1 MKKLIIVAVLTCV
14 LPLWIAAQSVIK
26 GKVTDKEDGSSLPYA
41 HITVENTM
49 LVAFSDAGGTF
60 KIQNLSEGRHTIKCS
75 FVGYKTFSQEID
87 VKGTQELNI
96 VLEKSEVLADEVII
110 RATRT
115 GEQTPVAHSNL
126 NRQQIA
132 QINLG
137 QDLPVL
143 LNSTPSVVMTSDA
156 GAGVGYTGIKIRGSD
171 GTRINI
177 TINGIPINDSESHGV
192 WWVNMPDIVSSV
204 ENIQIQRG
212 VGTSTNGAGAFGGTI
227 NMLTNILNP
236 ESYAGVFGS
245 YGSFNTS
252 KKTVSFGSGLLNSKW
267 VFDGRL
273 SQIHSDG
280 YTDRSLT
287 DLSSYYLSGG
297 YYGKKNIIK
306 LIHFSGKEKTYQAW
320 YGVPKDSLS
329 TNRTFNPAGIYYD
342 NNNMVQYYKNETD
355 NYQQDHYQLH
365 YALNI
370 NHNLTFNAAAHY
382 TYGRGYYEQYRE
394 DDAFEDYNLP
404 NPVIGNDTLPKTDFI
419 RRRWLDNR
427 FYGTTYALSYNS
439 FSNLSLIAG
448 GGYNRYEGN
457 HFGEII
463 WAGIA
468 QDIPMG
474 KRYYDNDALKTDWN
488 NYVKLNYSFKRFNIF
503 ADVQQRHITYS
514 FLGKELIDNAVEDVQ
529 QDVVFNFINPKAGL
543 NYDINGQN
551 TVYGFWGVANREP
564 VRDDFVA
571 SSATS
576 RPKHETLNNF
586 EVGYK
591 RHAQKYTAGINV
603 YLMNYKNQLVLTG
616 EINDVGDYTRKN
628 MAESYRRGIEAEAGI
643 IFGKIARWN
652 FNVTYSQ
659 NRLKNFTEY
668 YDVYDANFDWTGTD
682 SVTYSNTHI
691 AFSPEIIAGSV
702 FTVIPFKSFSCDII
716 SKYIGPQYIDNTS
729 SKDRMLEP
737 YFINDLKLSYSFS
750 KFAHTSVEFVL
761 LINNLLDVDYISNA
775 WVYNAIV
782 DNSAP
787 KAVSDGYFPQAGR
800 HYLAGVNIKF
810 K

>member
-1 MKKLIIVAVLTCV
+1 MKKFIWISLLAVAIPFLAT
-14 LPLWIAAQSVIK
+14 AQCLIK
-26 GKVTDKEDGSSLPYA
+26 GKVTDKDDGSPLPYA
-41 HITVENTM
+41 HITVENT
-49 LVAFSDAGGTF
+49 LLIAFSNTEGVY
-60 KIQNLSEGRHTIKCS
+60 KIQNLSEDTYLIKCT
-75 FVGYKTFSQEID
+75 FVGYKPFSKEIE
-87 VKGTQELNI
+87 VRGTQELNI
-96 VLEKSEVLADEVII
+96 ALEKSEVLADEVII
-110 RATRT
+110 KATRT
-115 GEQTPVAHSNL
+115 GEQTAVAHTNL
-126 NRQQIA
+126 SKQQVA

-143 LNSTPSVVMTSDA
+143 LNTTPSVVMTSDA

-171 GTRINI
+171 GTRINV
-177 TINGIPINDSESHGV
+177 TINGIPVNDAESHGV

-227 NMLTNILNP
+227 NMLTNTLNP
-236 ESYAGVFGS
+236 ESYAGLSAS

-252 KKTVSFGSGLLNSKW
+252 KKTINFGSGLLNSKW

-280 YTDRSLT
+280 YIDRSKT

-329 TNRTFNPAGIYYD
+329 TNRTFNPAGLYYD
-342 NNNMVQYYKNETD
+342 TNGHVQYYKNETD

-394 DDAFEDYNLP
+394 DDAFEDYSLP
-404 NPVIGNDTLPKTDFI
+404 NPIIGSDTLTETDFI

-439 FSNLSLIAG
+439 FSKLSLIAG

-468 QDIPMG
+468 KDIPMG
-474 KRYYDNDALKTDWN
+474 KRYYDNDALKTDLN
-488 NYVKLNYSFKRFNIF
+488 NYIKLSYTFKQLNIF
-503 ADVQQRHITYS
+503 GDIQQRHITYS
-514 FLGKELIDNAVEDVQ
+514 FLGKAIVDNAVEDMQ
-529 QDVVFNFINPKAGL
+529 QDVVFNFINPKAGI
-543 NYDINGQN
+543 NYDINGRN
-551 TVYGFWGVANREP
+551 SVYCFWGKANREP

-571 SSATS
+571 SSASS
-576 RPKHETLNNF
+576 RPRPETLNNF

-591 RHAQKYTAGINV
+591 RNTQKYNAGINT
-603 YLMNYKNQLVLTG
+603 YLMNYKDQLVLTG
-616 EINDVGDYTRKN
+616 EINDVGEYTRKN
-628 MAESYRRGIEAEAGI
+628 IENSYRCGIEAEAGI

-652 FNVTYSQ
+652 FNITYSQ
-659 NRLKNFTEY
+659 NRLKKFTEY
-668 YDVYDANFDWTGTD
+668 YDVYDANWDWTGTD
-682 SVTYSNTHI
+682 SVTYTNTHI

-702 FTVIPFKSFSCDII
+702 LNFTPLKNLSCDVI
-716 SKYIGPQYIDNTS
+716 SKYIGQQYIDNTS
-729 SKDRMLEP
+729 SKERMLEP
-737 YFINDLKLSYSFS
+737 YFINDLKLSYSFN
-750 KFAHTSVEFVL
+750 KFKPTNFEFVI
-761 LINNLLDVDYISNA
+761 LINNLLDVNYISNA
-775 WVYNAIV
+775 WVYDAIV

-800 HYLAGVNIKF
+800 HYLAGINIKF